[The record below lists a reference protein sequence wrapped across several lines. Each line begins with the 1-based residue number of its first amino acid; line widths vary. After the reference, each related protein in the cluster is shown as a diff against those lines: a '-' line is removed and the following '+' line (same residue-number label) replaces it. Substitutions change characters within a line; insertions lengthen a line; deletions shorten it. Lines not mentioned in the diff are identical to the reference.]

1 MIASPL
7 RGLRTAWMLLTRIPW
22 PSRHSSSAS
31 DGIDRAAEGPAPEV
45 RAAPAWFP
53 LVGAVVGALIAAVY
67 VTLFDLVGAFTAA
80 AIALSVGALLTG
92 ALHQDGLADVADA
105 FGGGWTV
112 ERRLEI
118 LHDSRIGAYG
128 ALTLVGAFVVQTS
141 ALAQHDRA
149 QGAAVLVAA
158 HSLSRGGVVVLM
170 RLAPGASRISTG
182 VGATFTRGLGN
193 AATTGAALSALVL
206 GTVALGR
213 LVPLAVSVVVA
224 AVGLMGA
231 LAWRKIGG
239 VTGDVLGA
247 AEQLA
252 ETAVLVTGAALVR
265 HVDTWPWW
273 R

>member
-1 MIASPL
+1 MTTSPL
-7 RGLRTAWMLLTRIPW
+7 RGLRTAWMLLTRVPLPW
-22 PSRHSSSAS
+22 PRRSPSA
-31 DGIDRAAEGPAPEV
+31 DGPAHEV

-53 LVGAVVGALIAAVY
+53 LVGAAVGGLVAAVY
-67 VTLFDLVGAFTAA
+67 VALFDRVGAPTAA
-80 AIALSVGALLTG
+80 AIALGVGALLTG

-128 ALTLVGAFVVQTS
+128 TLALVGAFVVQTT

-158 HSLSRGGVVVLM
+158 HSMSRGGVVVLM
-170 RLAPGASRISTG
+170 RFAPRATDAGLGAS
-182 VGATFTRGLGN
+182 FTRGLGT
-193 AATTGAALSALVL
+193 AATTGGALSALAL

-213 LVPLAVSVVVA
+213 LVPLAVSAVA
-224 AVGLMGA
+224 VAVGLMGA
-231 LAWRKIGG
+231 LAWRKIRGI
-239 VTGDVLGA
+239 TGDVIGA

-265 HVDTWPWW
+265 HVDAWPWW